1 MLATVLNMPL
11 DLPAQGE
18 FGAALG
24 AARLAI
30 CGVTGQSPEQV
41 MTKPAIQTTV
51 SPRADLVAA
60 YDTSY
65 ARFAASFPTLKA
77 LQ

>member
-1 MLATVLNMPL
+1 MPL
-11 DLPAQGE
+11 DVPTQGE

-30 CGVTGQSPEQV
+30 CGVTKQSPEQV
-41 MTKPAIQTTV
+41 MTKPAIQTTLF
-51 SPRADLVAA
+51 PRADLVEA
-60 YDTSY
+60 YDQSY
-65 ARFAASFPTLKA
+65 IRFAASFPTLKA